1 MIPNKKSV
9 LQLEYKPR
17 QGTVVDQ
24 SSFVEKK
31 DSYRPD
37 TEENQVVLTKKFSKT
52 QLLINEP
59 SDNKSCIEK
68 ESNMN
73 TDKTY

>member
-1 MIPNKKSV
+1 MNKKAV

-17 QGTVVDQ
+17 RSNVVDQ
-24 SSFVEKK
+24 SVFIKK

-52 QLLINEP
+52 
-59 SDNKSCIEK
+59 
-68 ESNMN
+68 
-73 TDKTY
+73 